1 MPTQQ
6 PVIQPEKLSDRQQP
20 QRQSAKNDLTRIRE
34 ATQHVQLAA
43 IGEILHQDFEVP
55 QQKIEAALAEQE
67 QSGERLGQILI
78 KMKALDSVTLAK
90 ALATQFELSYLETF
104 PEESVTEDLLDLIP
118 IGFAKEYRIYP
129 LSRPNGR
136 LQVAVADPLDTRPLN
151 DLSTLTREDI
161 EPCVATPEEILRAI
175 NRGYEKQA
183 GETNE
188 VIEEIEE
195 KTGGDLVRD
204 FEPADLID
212 ASDEA
217 PIIRFVNSLIT
228 QGYKERASDIHIEPF
243 ERDMVVRYRID
254 GILYEVLHPPLKA
267 HAGITSRIKIMAQL
281 NIAEKRLPQ
290 DGRFRVRVA
299 GRDIDIRVST
309 LPTAFGERVV
319 LRLLDKASSVLSLEE
334 IGLGSSLLRRVRRDD
349 QEKPRHFPGDRAD
362 RLRKTTTLYAALNSL
377 NNREKN
383 IITVEDPI
391 EYQLSGVGQIQV
403 NPKINLTFANGLRS
417 ILRQDPDIIMVGEI
431 RDRETAEIAVQSAL
445 TGHMVFSTLHTNDA
459 AGALTRL
466 VEMGIEPFL
475 AASSI
480 VGILA
485 QRLVRRICPHCKEA
499 FTPPAELLD
508 QLGDEYALPANPL
521 FYRGRGCARCMN
533 IGYWGRGGIYE
544 LLRIDETVRDL
555 LLQNKDA
562 ATIKQAAMRRGM
574 QSLRAAGVA
583 RALQGETS
591 LEEILRVTQE
601 EV

>member
-1 MPTQQ
+1 MQ
-6 PVIQPEKLSDRQQP
+6 IWR
-20 QRQSAKNDLTRIRE
+20 R
-34 ATQHVQLAA
+34 

-55 QQKIEAALAEQE
+55 QERIEAALREQE
-67 QSGERLGQILI
+67 QKGDRLGQVLL
-78 KMKALDSVTLAK
+78 KMKALDSATLAK
-90 ALATQFELSYLETF
+90 ALAVQFELDYLETF
-104 PEESVTEDLLDLIP
+104 PEELATEDLLDLIP
-118 IGFAKEYRIYP
+118 ISFAKEYRIYP
-129 LSRPNGR
+129 LSRQNGR

-151 DLSTLTREDI
+151 DLSTLTHEDI

-188 VIEEIEE
+188 VIEEIEGN
-195 KTGGDLVRD
+195 TSGDLVRNL
-204 FEPADLID
+204 EPADLID
-212 ASDEA
+212 TSDEA

-243 ERDMVVRYRID
+243 ERDLVVRYRID

-267 HAGITSRIKIMAQL
+267 HAGIVSRIKIMSQL

-299 GRDIDIRVST
+299 GRDVDIRVST

-319 LRLLDKASSVLSLEE
+319 LRLLDKASSILSLQE
-334 IGLGSSLLRRVRRDD
+334 IGLGSALLSQFEGMIRKSHGIFLVTG
-349 QEKPRHFPGDRAD
+349 PTGSG
-362 RLRKTTTLYAALNSL
+362 KTTTLYAALNRL

-391 EYQLSGVGQIQV
+391 EYQLAGVGQIQV

-485 QRLVRRICPHCKEA
+485 QRLVRRICPHCKE
-499 FTPPAELLD
+499 TVVPPTELLD
-508 QLGDEYALPANPL
+508 QLGDECALPANPT
-521 FYRGRGCARCMN
+521 FYQGRGCARCMD
-533 IGYWGRGGIYE
+533 IGYWGRSGIYE
-544 LLRIDETVRDL
+544 LMTIDETVREL
-555 LLQNKDA
+555 LLQDKDA

-574 QSLRAAGVA
+574 QSLRAAGIA
-583 RALQGETS
+583 KALQGETS

>member
-1 MPTQQ
+1 MHDWRP
-6 PVIQPEKLSDRQQP
+6 
-20 QRQSAKNDLTRIRE
+20 
-34 ATQHVQLAA
+34 
-43 IGEILHQDFEVP
+43 IGEILQYDFEIP
-55 QQKIEAALAEQE
+55 QQRIDAALAEQE
-67 QSGERLGQILI
+67 QCDDRLGQILL
-78 KMKALDSVTLAK
+78 KAKALDSVTLAK
-90 ALATQFELSYLETF
+90 ALAAQFELTYLETIA
-104 PEESVTEDLLDLIP
+104 EESATEDLLDLIP
-118 IGFAKEYRIYP
+118 IGFAKEYLIYP
-129 LSRPNGR
+129 LTRHNDR

-175 NRGYEKQA
+175 NRGYEKRA
-183 GETNE
+183 GDSTE

-195 KTGGDLVRD
+195 KTAGDLASD
-204 FEPADLID
+204 LEPADLID

-243 ERDMVVRYRID
+243 ERDLVVRYRID

-267 HAGITSRIKIMAQL
+267 HSGIVSRIKIMAQL

-319 LRLLDKASSVLSLEE
+319 LRLLDKASSILSLEE
-334 IGLGSSLLRRVRRDD
+334 IGLSSTLLSQFEGMINKNHGIFLVTGPTGS
-349 QEKPRHFPGDRAD
+349 G
-362 RLRKTTTLYAALNSL
+362 KTTTLYAALTRLNS
-377 NNREKN
+377 REKN

-391 EYQLSGVGQIQV
+391 EYQLPGVGQIQV
-403 NPKINLTFANGLRS
+403 NPKIDLTFANGLRS

-445 TGHMVFSTLHTNDA
+445 TGHMVFSTLHTNNA

-485 QRLVRRICPHCKEA
+485 QRLVRKICPHCKEA
-499 FTPPAELLD
+499 VTPPSELLD
-508 QLGDEYALPANPL
+508 QLGDECTLPANPQ
-521 FYRGRGCARCMN
+521 FYRGRGCSHCMN
-533 IGYWGRGGIYE
+533 IGYWGRSGIYE
-544 LLRIDETVRDL
+544 LLHVDETVREL
-555 LLQNKDA
+555 LLQDKDA
-562 ATIKQAAMRRGM
+562 ATIKQAALRQGM
-574 QSLRAAGVA
+574 QSLRSAGVA
-583 RALQGETS
+583 QALEGVTS
-591 LEEILRVTQE
+591 LDEILRVTQE